1 MTRSRFRFILGCFAC
16 SAGLATSAQA
26 DNFYYPN
33 FSSTA
38 GLTFQGSTGTAV
50 TPDGTVL
57 RIIPAAPNQAGAAYS
72 TTATT
77 LGAGATFS
85 TQFTFRFTQPG
96 GVDPADGITF
106 VLAASPTGLGTAGY
120 GMGYQGVANSVAIE
134 FDTYNNG
141 NSSSL
146 GPFAQEPNSSNHVSI
161 DLNGVLTNANATNVY
176 GNASCGFPGGTPS
189 QNSNSVA
196 GCMSNG
202 NLWTATITYDGS
214 LLNVLLSD
222 PAEGTVFNAITN
234 LPINIASYLGG
245 NTAYVG
251 FTGSSGA
258 GWENEDIISWRF
270 ADTATLP
277 PMGVPEPD
285 TWGMILLG
293 FGGIGV
299 SLRRQRKRTQA
310 QPA

>member
-1 MTRSRFRFILGCFAC
+1 MSRSRLSFVLGCFAC
-16 SAGLATSAQA
+16 SAGFATSAQA
-26 DNFYYPN
+26 DNFYYPD
-33 FSSTA
+33 FSNSA
-38 GLTFQGSTGTAV
+38 GLTFQGSSGTVV
-50 TPDGTVL
+50 TADGTVL
-57 RIIPAAPNQAGAAYS
+57 RIIPAAGNQAGAAYS

-85 TQFTFRFTQPG
+85 TQFNFRFTQPG

-106 VLAASPTGLGTAGY
+106 VLAASPSGLGTAGF
-120 GMGYQGVANSVAIE
+120 GMGYQGVPNSVAIE

-141 NSSSL
+141 NINSL
-146 GPFAQEPNSSNHVSI
+146 GPFPQEPNSSNHVAI
-161 DLNGVLTNANATNVY
+161 DLNGVLTNANAANVY
-176 GNASCGFPGGTPS
+176 GNGSCGFPGGTPA

-214 LLNVLLSD
+214 LLNVFLSD
-222 PAEGTVFNAITN
+222 PAEGGVFHAITD
-234 LPINIASYLGG
+234 LSIDIASYLGG

-258 GWENEDIISWRF
+258 GWENEDITSWRF

-277 PMGVPEPD
+277 PTGVPEPG
-285 TWGMILLG
+285 TWAMMLLG

-299 SLRRQRKRTQA
+299 ALGRRRRVPA
-310 QPA
+310 QVA